1 MVIFFWCKC
10 KTIKCFLQK
19 LPLNLVVM
27 WGINYMLVHLGVLV
41 AELVLMV
48 QISERVVLRKCT
60 GYLGKKFV
68 WIIVGFL
75 GRMSVKTDV
84 VVVG

>member
-1 MVIFFWCKC
+1 MG
-10 KTIKCFLQK
+10 
-19 LPLNLVVM
+19 
-27 WGINYMLVHLGVLV
+27 GINYMLVHLGVLV

-68 WIIVGFL
+68 WMFGGFE
-75 GRMSVKTDV
+75 
-84 VVVG
+84 